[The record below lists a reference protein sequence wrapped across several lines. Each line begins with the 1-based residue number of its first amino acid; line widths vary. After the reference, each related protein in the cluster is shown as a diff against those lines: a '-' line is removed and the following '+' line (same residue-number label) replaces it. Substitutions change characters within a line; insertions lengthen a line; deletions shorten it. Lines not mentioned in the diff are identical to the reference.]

1 MLTRKSKKF
10 IIIGIIAII
19 VIIITVALV
28 LLYMSTD
35 YFKPSETLF
44 MKYMGQNTESLQEV
58 YKTAIQPS
66 SYDEQLAQNKYT
78 TQTKIK
84 INQVENVGTSM
95 ESTQNSINR
104 LKLEINEQT
113 DKSNQ
118 YDYKDIKLLDNNED
132 VTQMEYIQ
140 NQNIYGVHFN
150 DLFNQYILVE
160 DESLEEAFSKA
171 GFSEEEIIKIPN
183 GEEYIKA
190 FQFSEQ
196 EIQEEKDKYLQIL
209 KSNINKDNFSKQ
221 RNVAIQINENNLNAN
236 AYTLTLTKEQF
247 YSLYIKI
254 LETLKQ
260 DETIMLR
267 IDKLE
272 EIENNFRKIY
282 GGTEQTTGREKFQEE
297 IAERITELEKNNIGQ
312 EEVKITVYENNEI
325 TVKTT
330 IQTPDYEVN
339 LDILQNQE
347 KPFVELSYKNS
358 SQEKEKVLTYEQT
371 EEEKTINYQNKEK
384 EDVKQYSLEISENVE
399 SNIHNKNIIVKYQDE
414 SNRVEANIE
423 QAIQLVNQFEKETTL
438 DDSNSINLSKLEG
451 EQETQILD
459 QVKQG
464 VTEKIEEIKVNHFN
478 LEDLK
483 KILETAGLVK
493 KQEVIEVKGITE
505 AEKNRFNSKFELLGG
520 EGLDSDNILNVIEA
534 IKDNFIEIEVVSNN
548 KVKLKID
555 RTQKNDDVVETLK
568 NFIEEN
574 KDKAYN
580 VTIEYDETTGL
591 VSDLLLTILEKT
603 N

>member
-19 VIIITVALV
+19 VIIITIALV
-28 LLYMSTD
+28 LLYINTD

-183 GEEYIKA
+183 GEEYAKA

-272 EIENNFRKIY
+272 EMENNFRKIY

-297 IAERITELEKNNIGQ
+297 ISERITELEKNNIGQ
-312 EEVKITVYENNEI
+312 EEVKITVYESNEI

-384 EDVKQYSLEISENVE
+384 EEVKQYSLEISENVE
-399 SNIHNKNIIVKYQDE
+399 SNIHNKNITAKYQDE

-423 QAIQLVNQFEKETTL
+423 QAIQLVNQFEKEITF

-459 QVKQG
+459 QIKQG
-464 VTEKIEEIKVNHFN
+464 VTNRIEEIKASHFN
-478 LEDLK
+478 IEDLK
-483 KILETAGLVK
+483 SILETAGLVK

-534 IKDNFIEIEVVSNN
+534 IKDNFVEIEVVSNN
-548 KVKLKID
+548 EVKLKID

-574 KDKAYN
+574 QDKIYN